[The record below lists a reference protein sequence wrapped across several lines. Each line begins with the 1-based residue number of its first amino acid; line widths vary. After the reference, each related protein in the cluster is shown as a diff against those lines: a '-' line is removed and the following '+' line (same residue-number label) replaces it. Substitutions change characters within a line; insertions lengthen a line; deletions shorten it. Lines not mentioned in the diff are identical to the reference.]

1 MKRAL
6 AVFLLA
12 AASTGVANPDVVRYE
27 PAIVTLVGTLESRQ
41 GMDADGKSVLYPA
54 LELKAPVRVVADPGD
69 ELNRTEER
77 VSTIQ
82 LVLTPA

>member
-1 MKRAL
+1 MKMKRAL

-27 PAIVTLVGTLESRQ
+27 PAIVTLAGTLGSRQ

-54 LELKAPVRVVADPGD
+54 LELKALF
-69 ELNRTEER
+69 E
-77 VSTIQ
+77 
-82 LVLTPA
+82 